1 VKKVKTKTI
10 AVAVV
15 YAALYAALVIVL
27 GPFSYGPVQVRLAD
41 AMVALVPIFG
51 WAGILGHALGVFIS
65 NIFSPLGWI
74 DLLNTIPSFLM
85 AFAIW
90 KLRNRSVIA
99 GTVMY
104 SIVLGGTVGAMLSY
118 VYGLPL
124 IAEFAY
130 VLVGNLIASTVIG
143 YPVYKAIKKTN
154 IQRWFE
160 TGK

>member
-1 VKKVKTKTI
+1 MKTKTI
-10 AVAVV
+10 ALTVV

-27 GPFSYGPVQVRLAD
+27 APISYGPLNVRIAD
-41 AMVALVPIFG
+41 AMVALVPLFG
-51 WAGILGHALGVFIS
+51 WAGVVGQALGVFIS

-74 DLLNTIPSFLM
+74 DLLNTIPSFIM
-85 AFAIW
+85 AFVIW

-124 IAEFAY
+124 IAEFFY
-130 VLVGNLIASTVIG
+130 VLIGNLIASTIIG
-143 YPVYKAIKKTN
+143 YPLYRAIKKTN
-154 IQRWFE
+154 LHRWLE
-160 TGK
+160 TGT

>member
-85 AFAIW
+85 AFVIW

-118 VYGLPL
+118 IYGLPL

-154 IQRWFE
+154 LQRWFE

>member
-1 VKKVKTKTI
+1 MKKVKTKTI

-27 GPFSYGPVQVRLAD
+27 GPFSYGPVQVRIAD
-41 AMVALVPIFG
+41 ALVALVPIFG
-51 WAGILGHALGVFIS
+51 WAGIIGQALGVFIS

-74 DLLNTIPSFLM
+74 DLLNTIPSFIM
-85 AFAIW
+85 AFVIW

-104 SIVLGGTVGAMLSY
+104 SIVLAGTVGAMLSY

-154 IQRWFE
+154 LQRWFE
-160 TGK
+160 TQK

>member
-1 VKKVKTKTI
+1 VKTKTI

-15 YAALYAALVIVL
+15 YAALYSALVIVL

-85 AFAIW
+85 AYVIW

-99 GTVMY
+99 GTVLY

-130 VLVGNLIASTVIG
+130 VLVGNFIASTIIG

-154 IQRWFE
+154 LQRWFE